1 MMIFVFTLHTI
12 AKAEIGMLTIC
23 S

>member
-1 MMIFVFTLHTI
+1 MIFVFTLHTI